1 MPLEQIY
8 YGTKLTDKR
17 HVQVSPVSKMAPKD
31 HPGYQLNF
39 AEQLIGKLNFA
50 IQKQEPSPS
59 GALMDSIEADPD

>member
-1 MPLEQIY
+1 
-8 YGTKLTDKR
+8 
-17 HVQVSPVSKMAPKD
+17 MAPKD

-59 GALMDSIEADPD
+59 GTLMDSIEADPD